1 MAQPSPGPRAEQ
13 LLALHRLAGTV
24 ARAAALQD
32 IYREACDCLERALH
46 ADRSSVLLFDPDA
59 VMRFK
64 ASRNLSERYIRKVEG
79 HSPWSRDEKSAVPIL
94 IPDVASEPGF
104 DAYRA
109 TILEEGIR
117 ALAFI
122 PIVSGETLLGKFM
135 VYFNEPHAFGEEE
148 VQLAQ
153 IIAAHIAFG
162 VERTR
167 AEEVLRKD
175 GESLA
180 ASRDN
185 LVQRKVA
192 ERRLAAEHAVTRIL
206 AESHSLAQA
215 APRILASVG
224 ECLGCAF
231 AAFWRAEPGAAEIRC
246 TETWMSPAVSADGF
260 AALCRTMSF
269 ERGVGLPGRVWKA
282 GAPSWIPDL
291 SKDQNFPRLSYAVSA
306 GLRSG
311 FAFPVM
317 VRDRFL
323 GVMEFFL
330 IRSAEPD
337 QQLIEMMSAIGSE
350 IGQFIERKQAED
362 SLATSE
368 EITRSIIDNALDA
381 VITMDS
387 NGTVT
392 GWNSQAE
399 RIFGW
404 PAAEAMGRP
413 LHEIAIPERH
423 RAAHRAGLKQFHE
436 SGKGRIMDRRIEI
449 EGLRRDGSEFPV
461 ELTVTAIRGGG
472 SYCFSAFLR
481 DITERKKNE
490 ERLREENKA
499 KDDFLAMLAHEL
511 RNPLNPIL
519 SAVRVMEQVGPRD
532 ATLERVRGII
542 DRQVRHMAHLVDDL
556 LDVSRISRGKILLRR
571 ERVDL
576 VALVGATVED
586 HRGEIEASGHKVM
599 LDLPSEALWVS
610 GDPTRLSQVVGNVL
624 QNANKFTDSAGTIRV
639 KVFRS
644 EEADEGVVRIQDSG
658 IGMEARMLERVF
670 DTFTQ
675 ADRSLGHG
683 AGGLGLGLALVKG
696 LVALHGGSVH
706 AASEG
711 LGRGSEFSIRL
722 PLGTAPPV
730 EAEPVRRV
738 AESNGSCR
746 VLLIEDHA
754 DSSAGMEL
762 FLGLGGHI
770 VTHSKTGQEGI
781 DRARVFR
788 PDVVLCDIGLEGGMD
803 GYAVAETLR
812 REPEFASTYLVA
824 VTGYGREDDMRRS
837 REAGF
842 DLHLTKPVDPKGLE
856 DLLREVAAR
865 LPAIRG

>member
-1 MAQPSPGPRAEQ
+1 MVPRSPGPQAKQ
-13 LLALHRLAGTV
+13 TLALHRLAGAV
-24 ARAAALQD
+24 ARSSALQE
-32 IYREACDCLERALH
+32 IFAEACDCLERALKV
-46 ADRSSVLLFDPDA
+46 DRSSVLLFDPDA

-79 HSPWSRDEKSAVPIL
+79 HSPWSRDEKNAVPIL
-94 IPDVASEPGF
+94 IPDVSSEQGF
-104 DAYRA
+104 EAYRA

-122 PIVSGETLLGKFM
+122 PIVSGQTLLGKFM
-135 VYFNEPHAFGEEE
+135 VYFNKPHRFTEEE
-148 VQLAQ
+148 IQLAE

-167 AEEVLRKD
+167 AEEILRDD

-180 ASRDN
+180 VSRDN
-185 LVQRKVA
+185 DAQRKVA

-206 AESHSLAQA
+206 AESHSLAEA

-224 ECLGCAF
+224 ECLGCAY

-246 TETWMSPAVSADGF
+246 AETWQSPAVSAQAFDE
-260 AALCRTMSF
+260 LCRSMTF

-282 GAPSWIPDL
+282 GEPAWISDL
-291 SKDQNFPRLSYAVSA
+291 TKDQNFPRLRGAVTA

-323 GVMEFFL
+323 GVVEFFL
-330 IRSAEPD
+330 IHQAEPD
-337 QQLIEMMSAIGSE
+337 KRLIEMMNAIGSE
-350 IGQFIERKQAED
+350 IGQFIERKQVED
-362 SLATSE
+362 ALAASE
-368 EITRSIIDNALDA
+368 EITRSIIDTALDA
-381 VITMDS
+381 VVTMDS
-387 NGTVT
+387 NGIITD
-392 GWNSQAE
+392 WNSQAE

-404 PAAEAMGRP
+404 PAAEAVGRP
-413 LHEIAIPERH
+413 LHEIAIPERY
-423 RAAHRAGLKQFHE
+423 RAAHRAGLERFHE
-436 SGKGRIMDRRIEI
+436 SGQGPILDRRIEI
-449 EGLRRDGSEFPV
+449 EGLRRDGTEFPV
-461 ELTVTAIRGGG
+461 ELTVTAIKAGG

-490 ERLREENKA
+490 ARLREENQA

-519 SAVRVMEQVGPRD
+519 SAVHIMGQVGPRD

-542 DRQVRHMAHLVDDL
+542 DRQVRHMARLVDDL

-576 VALVGATVED
+576 AALVGATVED
-586 HRGEIEASGHKVM
+586 HRGEIEESGHKVL
-599 LDLPSEALWVS
+599 LDLPSGPLWVS
-610 GDPTRLSQVVGNVL
+610 GDPTRLSQIVGNVL
-624 QNANKFTDSAGTIRV
+624 HNANKFTDSAGTIRV
-639 KVFRS
+639 RVFRS
-644 EEADEGVVRIQDSG
+644 ENGEEGIVRVRDSG
-658 IGMEARMLERVF
+658 IGMEASMLERVF

-675 ADRSLGHG
+675 ADRSLEHR

-696 LVALHGGSVH
+696 LVDLHGGSVR
-706 AASEG
+706 AASDG
-711 LGRGSEFSIRL
+711 LGKGSEFSIHL
-722 PLGTAPPV
+722 PLGMAPPV
-730 EAEPVRRV
+730 APEPLDR
-738 AESNGSCR
+738 APALSGTCR

-754 DSSAGMEL
+754 DSSEGTEL
-762 FLGLGGHI
+762 LLSLGGHL
-770 VTHSKTGQEGI
+770 VEQARTGQEGI
-781 DRARVFR
+781 ARARMFR

-803 GYAVAETLR
+803 GYAVARALR
-812 REPEFASTYLVA
+812 LEPAFSSTYLVA

-856 DLLREVAAR
+856 VLLREICAR
-865 LPAIRG
+865 LPAIRT